1 MTHDEM
7 LIAVVYEA
15 YDKHC
20 HACSMFVATHALHI
34 KTLQGMKHYREA
46 TILQVIGLSWEAWK
60 RPGQTSSDRTEDRGA
75 WLFEGVS
82 SSSLRAQ
89 HSLRIGAHETTPRRF
104 PNEAVAGPLLQR
116 GGSGARD

>member
-34 KTLQGMKHYREA
+34 KTLQEMKHYREA
-46 TILQVIGLSWEAWK
+46 TILQVIGLSWEVRASFINDAK
-60 RPGQTSSDRTEDRGA
+60 ALHELITFPHLQT
-75 WLFEGVS
+75 
-82 SSSLRAQ
+82 
-89 HSLRIGAHETTPRRF
+89 
-104 PNEAVAGPLLQR
+104 N
-116 GGSGARD
+116 